1 MNFEL
6 TEERQMLQDSLR
18 RFLRDNQSTLQAST
32 RLGGVGNE
40 LGLNADIYGKLAE
53 LGVIG
58 ALFSEADGGFGGA
71 GFDLT
76 TVFEEL
82 GRAGAVE
89 PLLDT
94 AILGGGLIA
103 TLGNATQKPLLEE
116 VIAGSVQ
123 LALAHSEP
131 NSRYDLAQVE
141 TTASEAGDEIT
152 LRGRK
157 AVVVNAEAADQ
168 LLVSAREAGNLG
180 DEAGISLFL
189 VPRNTPGLSL
199 RGYPL
204 MAGGRAAEVD
214 LDDVKLPQ
222 SARLGAKGAAFPAL
236 QQAVTRAEVALAAET
251 LGAME
256 TATTLTRD
264 YLLTRQQFGR
274 PIGSF
279 QALQHR
285 MATLL
290 IELEQARSAVIN
302 AAGHLEADAG
312 EQVRQ
317 VAAARNLVGRAGR
330 LVAEESIQLHGGIA
344 MTEEYELGHIAKRI
358 VMADHRFGDTDTQLE
373 RFIDHSAA

>member
-1 MNFEL
+1 MNFDL

-18 RFLRDNQSTLQAST
+18 RFLRDNQAALQAST
-32 RLGGVGNE
+32 RLGDGGSL
-40 LGLNADIYGKLAE
+40 LGFDAEIWSKLAE

-58 ALFSEADGGFGGA
+58 ALFSEEDGGFGGA

-89 PLLDT
+89 PLLDS

-103 TLGNATQKPLLEE
+103 ALGDAAQKLLVEE
-116 VIAGSVQ
+116 VIAGSLH
-123 LALAHSEP
+123 LALAHGEP

-141 TTASEAGDEIT
+141 TRATQAGDDII

-157 AVVVNAEAADQ
+157 AVVINAEAADY
-168 LLVSAREAGNLG
+168 LLVSARESGG
-180 DEAGISLFL
+180 PSEEDGISLFL
-189 VPRNTPGLSL
+189 VPRQTEGVSL

-204 MAGGRAAEVD
+204 LAGGRAAELD
-214 LDDVKLPQ
+214 LEDVSLPQ
-222 SARLGAKGAAFPAL
+222 SARLGAAGAAYPAL
-236 QQAVTRAEVALAAET
+236 KRAISRAEVAIAAET

-256 TATTLTRD
+256 TATSLTRD

-302 AAGHLEADAG
+302 AAGHLDADPD
-312 EQVRQ
+312 EQALQ
-317 VAAARNLVGRAGR
+317 IAAARNLIGRAGR